1 MSSAFAQCTYSSM
14 LTPRLNETGASSKYT
29 ISADCFLQF
38 LFAINGENKK
48 KRKYSKELND
58 SIIVK
63 VQSASHNNMQV
74 MMMTSLNDRV
84 KRNGKR
90 YFLQCCHGQLP
101 QLMSNSIHY
110 SVA

>member
-1 MSSAFAQCTYSSM
+1 MSSAFAQCTYSS
-14 LTPRLNETGASSKYT
+14 RLNETGASSKYT

-63 VQSASHNNMQV
+63 VQSASHNNLQV

-84 KRNGKR
+84 KRNGNGIF
-90 YFLQCCHGQLP
+90 Y
-101 QLMSNSIHY
+101 N
-110 SVA
+110 VATDSYHN